1 MTRTRT
7 GAAGDMPARRFGARA
22 MRQSGSVL
30 AASLQVGLAVFIAL
44 ASIGLAGIATVMTPS
59 PVPPVDIVAAMAHA
73 RQSAPSA
80 PSAAPADA
88 PVSAAARA
96 GSPGAASPPAIRCRE
111 C

>member
-7 GAAGDMPARRFGARA
+7 GAAGEMPARRFGARA

-80 PSAAPADA
+80 APADA